1 MYQVNDDLSI
11 YVTRGDI
18 VSLDVKAMQGG
29 STFVFPAGSAIRIKV
44 FEKKN
49 CENVVLQKD
58 FAVDADSESVPID
71 LTEHDTRIGGIIS
84 KPVDYWYEVELNP
97 FTDPQTIIG
106 YDEDGPKVF
115 RLFPEGRDL
124 TDDIQLE
131 DIPIVDAELDLTS
144 QRPIQNQAVA
154 RKFTTVEEEAED
166 HYQNKKNP
174 HTVTADQ
181 LNALK
186 RSGGT
191 MTGDINMSTHQI
203 LGLPEAKSDGDALP
217 LGQAKE
223 LFPNFEDFEGKSDAI
238 QRVSGTLIA
247 VKNSAHTP
255 LKGLNV
261 YGKTE
266 QLTTTGKQ
274 LLKNCLIGQTKE
286 GNGIT
291 FKANADGSVTINGTS
306 TAECYWIIDDK
317 TPINYQGKSLIS
329 SLEGAVDGV
338 GIVIGYYKSDGT
350 VVNSIAQI
358 SKEPNTF
365 EYPADATT
373 TRTFVYVS
381 VGKTIKN
388 VTIYPMIRLASNA
401 DDTYESYSEGKVS
414 PTLEYGQE
422 LVSVENPTV
431 MLRGKNLI
439 PNLNEHSQ
447 YGITVTQNSDG
458 TVTLN
463 GTATTSHGLRGKG
476 VYIPAGRYTL
486 KCNNVLGA
494 NTWLSISNGELM
506 VFPGEQQK
514 TCDLESGE
522 HWLYFYINQGV
533 KFDNL
538 VLEAQLESG
547 ETATN
552 LEHYNEQNVAVHR
565 VLSAI
570 PVKEE
575 NHATYTDENGQMWL
589 SDEIDF
595 EKGVYIQRV
604 NKKTLTAEDISHVS
618 TAYFEYGTY
627 VFTTIKDALNTSS
640 DVVVISDKMFGISAD
655 HRTGSGYDDKYRCY
669 AQSGVVYLRF
679 PAGTGQKTLEECK
692 AAFTGVTLQYALAEP
707 IETPLS
713 YNEMAAYEA
722 LRTYDPNTTV
732 YNDAKAYMAVDYFTP
747 TTPMQVNHG
756 ERNAGKIL
764 GIDEQGNAVPQ
775 DGSEKFA
782 PAGYGLGGLSV
793 YASDPN
799 NVTSNGFYYCDENS
813 YGIKDD
819 FKESVFIHMNR
830 SETEMVQIFVNTLG
844 DFGVRRYLAGAW
856 GEIKTATLS
865 GSGAVG

>member
-29 STFVFPAGSAIRIKV
+29 STFIFPAGSSIRIKV

-71 LTEHDTRIGGIIS
+71 LTEYDTRIGGIIS

-124 TDDIQLE
+124 TDDIQPE

-181 LNALK
+181 LGALK

-191 MTGDINMSTHQI
+191 MTGDINMSTHRI
-203 LGLPEAKSDGDALP
+203 LGLPEAKGDGDALL

-223 LFPNFEDFEGKSDAI
+223 MFPNFRDFEGKSDTV

-255 LKGLNV
+255 FKGLKL
-261 YGKTE
+261 YGKTT
-266 QLTTTGKQ
+266 Q
-274 LLKNCLIGQTKE
+274 
-286 GNGIT
+286 
-291 FKANADGSVTINGTS
+291 
-306 TAECYWIIDDK
+306 
-317 TPINYQGKSLIS
+317 
-329 SLEGAVDGV
+329 
-338 GIVIGYYKSDGT
+338 DGT
-350 VVNSIAQI
+350 
-358 SKEPNTF
+358 
-365 EYPADATT
+365 
-373 TRTFVYVS
+373 
-381 VGKTIKN
+381 
-388 VTIYPMIRLASNA
+388 
-401 DDTYESYSEGKVS
+401 
-414 PTLEYGQE
+414 PTLENLVE
-422 LVSVENPTV
+422 LVSSENPNV
-431 MLRGKNLI
+431 MVSGKNIL
-439 PNLNEHSQ
+439 PYPYHEASVSQ
-447 YGITVTQNSDG
+447 NGMTISPQEDGGLAVSGTPTGYVDLYLYDGLPIVKSGSITISMQGVFENITLSLAFYDG
-458 TVTLN
+458 S
-463 GTATTSHGLRGKG
+463 GTM
-476 VYIPAGRYTL
+476 
-486 KCNNVLGA
+486 LGA
-494 NTWLSISNGELM
+494 VN
-506 VFPGEQQK
+506 
-514 TCDLESGE
+514 
-522 HWLYFYINQGV
+522 
-533 KFDNL
+533 
-538 VLEAQLESG
+538 
-547 ETATN
+547 
-552 LEHYNEQNVAVHR
+552 
-565 VLSAI
+565 AI
-570 PVKEE
+570 PEGKNHITINLDDYPTSERWLILVKRVNNDQPVSGVVYPQVELGDTPTE
-575 NHATYTDENGQMWL
+575 YEFRNVQTVGTTNTIRGIPVTEAKNATYTDENGQMWL

-604 NKKTLTAEDISHVS
+604 NKKTLTAEDISYVS

-627 VFTTIKDALNTSS
+627 VFTTIKDALDTSS

-655 HRTGSGYDDKYRCY
+655 QRTGSGYDDKYRCY

-732 YNDAKAYMAVDYFTP
+732 YNDADAYMMVDYFTP

-782 PAGYGLGGLSV
+782 PSGYGLGGLSV
-793 YASDPN
+793 YASNPD

-813 YGIKDD
+813 SGIEDD
-819 FKESVFIHMNR
+819 FKESAFIHMNR